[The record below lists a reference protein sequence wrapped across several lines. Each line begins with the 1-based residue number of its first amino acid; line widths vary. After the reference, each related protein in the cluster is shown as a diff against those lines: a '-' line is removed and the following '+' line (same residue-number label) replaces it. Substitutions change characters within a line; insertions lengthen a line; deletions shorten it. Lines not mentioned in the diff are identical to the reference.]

1 MNYDLIKKYPHNLI
15 KLEKT
20 VWGEKFVSNR
30 MKKRFPFG
38 IIIIIMIWSKGIEKF
53 NVINNNFNT
62 LIIFGVKFISTFV
75 NYINYCQ

>member
-38 IIIIIMIWSKGIEKF
+38 HNHYDF
-53 NVINNNFNT
+53 
-62 LIIFGVKFISTFV
+62 VKRH
-75 NYINYCQ
+75 